1 MSVIFFLH
9 SRNTLFVRRRTAK
22 EFHCLKHTPANGG
35 RYLVEAVARACDILE
50 AFSGD
55 GEALRLCDITART
68 GLSKA
73 TAFRILYTLEQRG
86 LVEQGERHTYR
97 VRFRPLKRRKY
108 RFGYGAQT
116 SEFAFSRTVSESIE
130 AAALAEGIDLLV
142 LNNRYSAKEAIRNA
156 ELFVRAQVDLV
167 IDFQTDEH
175 CAPIVSSKLSEA
187 QIPFIAL
194 EIPHPGATYYGANN
208 YRAGTLGGQ
217 HLARWA
223 MQHWKGKVDEV
234 LLLELPVAGAL
245 PKARLTGTVA
255 ALRAHLPSLT
265 DRQIISLDG
274 NGQFERSLEV
284 VRKHLRKSRARYVLV
299 GAINDP
305 SALGA
310 LRAFQ
315 EAGRV
320 EDCAVMGQNASLEA
334 RHEIRT
340 AHSRMIGSVAYF
352 PERYGEGAISLALN
366 ILTGKPAPP
375 AVFVKHQLVTRETV
389 DQIYP
394 EDRNLADALPA

>member
-1 MSVIFFLH
+1 M
-9 SRNTLFVRRRTAK
+9 K
-22 EFHCLKHTPANGG
+22 PTPSNAG
-35 RYLVEAVARACDILE
+35 RYIVAAVARACDILE
-50 AFSGD
+50 AFATD
-55 GEALRLCDITART
+55 GEALRLCDIAART

-73 TAFRILYTLEQRG
+73 TAFRILFTLEKRG
-86 LVEQGERHTYR
+86 LVEQGEGHTYR
-97 VRFRPLKRRKY
+97 SRLRPLNRRKY
-108 RFGYGAQT
+108 RFGYGAQS
-116 SEFAFSRTVSESIE
+116 SEFAFSRTVSESIQ
-130 AAALAEGIDLLV
+130 AAALAEGIDLMI

-175 CAPIVSSKLSEA
+175 CAPIVSSKFSDA
-187 QIPFIAL
+187 RIPFIAL

-223 MQHWKGKVDEV
+223 AQHWQGKVDEV
-234 LLLELPVAGAL
+234 LMLELPVAGAL
-245 PKARLTGTVA
+245 PKSRLTGTAA
-255 ALRAHLPSLT
+255 ALRANLPSLT
-265 DRQIISLDG
+265 DRQIIPLDG
-274 NGQFERSLEV
+274 NGQFERSLDV
-284 VRKHLRKSRARYVLV
+284 VRKHLRKSRARCVLV

-320 EDCAVMGQNASLEA
+320 DECAVMGQNASREA
-334 RHEIRT
+334 RTEIRT
-340 AHSRMIGSVAYF
+340 PGSRLIGSVAYF
-352 PERYGEGAISLALN
+352 PERYGDGAISLALN
-366 ILTGKPAPP
+366 ILKGKPTPP

-389 DQIYP
+389 DRIYP
-394 EDRNLADALPA
+394 DDDHVSETISHVEAPA

>member
-1 MSVIFFLH
+1 
-9 SRNTLFVRRRTAK
+9 
-22 EFHCLKHTPANGG
+22 LKPPTQNSG
-35 RYLVEAVARACDILE
+35 RYIVEAVARACDILE
-50 AFSGD
+50 AFTTD
-55 GEALRLCDITART
+55 GEALRLCDISART

-73 TAFRILYTLEQRG
+73 TTFRILYTLEQRG
-86 LVEQGERHTYR
+86 LIEQDDRHTYR
-97 VRFRPLKRRKY
+97 LRFRPLNRRKF
-108 RFGYGAQT
+108 RFGYGAQS
-116 SEFAFSRTVSESIE
+116 SEFAFSRAVSESIE

-142 LNNRYSAKEAIRNA
+142 LNNRYSAKTAIRNA

-175 CAPIVSSKLSEA
+175 CAPIVSAKLSEA

-217 HLARWA
+217 YLAKWA
-223 MQHWKGKVDEV
+223 TQHWNGKVDEV
-234 LLLELPVAGAL
+234 LMLELPVAGAL
-245 PKARLTGTVA
+245 PKSRLTGTVA
-255 ALRAHLPSLT
+255 ALRANLPNLS
-265 DRQIISLDG
+265 DRQIVPLDG

-284 VRKHLRKSRARYVLV
+284 VRKHLRKSKARHVLV

-310 LRAFQ
+310 LRAFE

-320 EDCAVMGQNASLEA
+320 EECAVMGQNASAEA
-334 RHEIRT
+334 RSEIRLPG
-340 AHSRMIGSVAYF
+340 SRMVGSVAYF
-352 PERYGEGAISLALN
+352 PERYGEASISLALN
-366 ILTGKPAPP
+366 ILQGKPTPP
-375 AVFVKHQLVTRETV
+375 AVFVKHQLVTKETV

-394 EDRNLADALPA
+394 DHMRVKSAVAV

>member
-1 MSVIFFLH
+1 
-9 SRNTLFVRRRTAK
+9 
-22 EFHCLKHTPANGG
+22 LKPTVSG
-35 RYLVEAVARACDILE
+35 RYVVEAVSRACAILE
-50 AFSGD
+50 AFSAE
-55 GEALRLCDITART
+55 GEALRLCDIVART

-73 TAFRILYTLEQRG
+73 TAFRLLFTLEQRG
-86 LVEQGERHTYR
+86 FVEQSERHTYR
-97 VRFRPLKRRKY
+97 SRLRPLNRRKY
-108 RFGYGAQT
+108 RFGYGAQS
-116 SEFAFSRTVSESIE
+116 SEFAFSRAVSQSIE
-130 AAALAEGIDLLV
+130 AAALAEGIELLV
-142 LNNRYSAKEAIRNA
+142 LNNRYCAKTAIRNA
-156 ELFVRAQVDLV
+156 DLFVRAQVDLV

-175 CAPIVSSKLSEA
+175 SAPIISSKLSEA

-208 YRAGTLGGQ
+208 YHAGTLGGQ
-217 HLARWA
+217 YLARWA
-223 MQHWKGKVDEV
+223 TQHWRGKVDEV

-245 PKARLTGTVA
+245 PKSRLSGTVA
-255 ALRAHLPSLT
+255 ALRSNLPFLS
-265 DRQIISLDG
+265 DHQIVALDG

-284 VRKHLRKSRARYVLV
+284 VRKHLRKSNAHRVLV

-320 EDCAVMGQNASLEA
+320 DDCAVMGQNASLEA
-334 RHEIRT
+334 RTEIRT
-340 AHSRMIGSVAYF
+340 AGSRLVGSVAYF

-366 ILTGKPAPP
+366 ILKGKPTPP

-394 EDRNLADALPA
+394 NDADLQDASIA

>member
-1 MSVIFFLH
+1 MPS
-9 SRNTLFVRRRTAK
+9 NA
-22 EFHCLKHTPANGG
+22 G
-35 RYLVEAVARACDILE
+35 RYIVEAVARACDILE
-50 AFSGD
+50 AFTTD

-73 TAFRILYTLEQRG
+73 TAFRILFTLEKRG

-97 VRFRPLKRRKY
+97 LRLRPLNRRKY
-108 RFGYGAQT
+108 RFGYGAQS
-116 SEFAFSRTVSESIE
+116 SEFAFSRTVSDSIE
-130 AAALAEGIDLLV
+130 AAALAEGIDLMV

-175 CAPIVSSKLSEA
+175 CAPIVSSKFNEA

-194 EIPHPGATYYGANN
+194 EIPHPGATFYGANN

-217 HLARWA
+217 YLAKWA
-223 MQHWKGKVDEV
+223 AQHWRGKVDEIMM
-234 LLLELPVAGAL
+234 LELPLAGAL
-245 PKARLTGTVA
+245 PKSRLTGTVA
-255 ALRAHLPSLT
+255 ALRANLPSLT

-284 VRKHLRKSRARYVLV
+284 VRKHLRKSRARHVLV

-320 EDCAVMGQNASLEA
+320 DECAVMGQNASLEA
-334 RHEIRT
+334 RSEIRT
-340 AHSRMIGSVAYF
+340 PGSRLIGSVAYF
-352 PERYGEGAISLALN
+352 PERYGEAAISLALN
-366 ILTGKPAPP
+366 ILKGRPTPP

-394 EDRNLADALPA
+394 DDAKLPGNGMTPAALPP

>member
-1 MSVIFFLH
+1 LKPVPAGS
-9 SRNTLFVRRRTAK
+9 SR
-22 EFHCLKHTPANGG
+22 
-35 RYLVEAVARACDILE
+35 YIVEAISRACDVLA
-50 AFSGD
+50 AFTTDS
-55 GEALRLCDITART
+55 EALRLCDITART
-68 GLSKA
+68 GISKA
-73 TAFRILYTLEQRG
+73 TAFRILFTLEQRG

-97 VRFRPLKRRKY
+97 LRLRPLNRRKY
-108 RFGYGAQT
+108 RFGYGAQS

-142 LNNRYSAKEAIRNA
+142 LNNRYSAKTAIRNA

-208 YRAGTLGGQ
+208 YRAGTMGGQ
-217 HLARWA
+217 YLARWA
-223 MQHWKGKVDEV
+223 IQHWQGKVDEV

-245 PKARLTGTVA
+245 PKSRLTGTVA
-255 ALRAHLPSLT
+255 ALRANLPSLT
-265 DRQIISLDG
+265 DRQIVPLDG

-284 VRKHLRKSRARYVLV
+284 VRKHLRKVRSRRVLV

-310 LRAFQ
+310 VRAFE
-315 EAGRV
+315 EAGRAG
-320 EDCAVMGQNASLEA
+320 ECAVMGQNASAEA
-334 RHEIRT
+334 RSEIRT
-340 AHSRMIGSVAYF
+340 PGSRLIGSVAYF
-352 PERYGEGAISLALN
+352 PERYGEAAISLALN
-366 ILTGKPAPP
+366 ILQGKPTPP
-375 AVFVKHQLVTRETV
+375 AVFVRHQLVTRETV
-389 DQIYP
+389 NQIYP
-394 EDRNLADALPA
+394 NDSKLRDAATA

>member
-1 MSVIFFLH
+1 MPS
-9 SRNTLFVRRRTAK
+9 NA
-22 EFHCLKHTPANGG
+22 G
-35 RYLVEAVARACDILE
+35 RYVVEAVARACDILE
-50 AFSGD
+50 AFTTDS
-55 GEALRLCDITART
+55 EALRLCDISART

-73 TAFRILYTLEQRG
+73 TAFRILFTLEKRG

-97 VRFRPLKRRKY
+97 LRLRPLNRRKY
-108 RFGYGAQT
+108 RFGYGAQS

-142 LNNRYSAKEAIRNA
+142 LNNRYSAKEAVRNA

-175 CAPIVSSKLSEA
+175 CAPIVSSKFSEA

-217 HLARWA
+217 CLARWA
-223 MQHWKGKVDEV
+223 AQHWHGRVDEV

-255 ALRAHLPSLT
+255 ALRANLPSLT
-265 DRQIISLDG
+265 DRQIIPLDG

-284 VRKHLRKSRARYVLV
+284 VRKHLRKSRSRCVLV

-320 EDCAVMGQNASLEA
+320 DECAVMGQNASLEA
-334 RHEIRT
+334 RSEIRT
-340 AHSRMIGSVAYF
+340 PGSRLVGSVAYF

-366 ILTGKPAPP
+366 ILKGKPTPP

-389 DQIYP
+389 DRIYP
-394 EDRNLADALPA
+394 GDAGVGERMSSVEAPA